1 MGLVKEPGHVIL
13 FIEANDLDSSD
24 LDFKT
29 KYVITCLEV
38 FLSHIKQFYHL
49 QSITVLSMVPREVF
63 RHIYVDNYNQRV
75 SKANNLLG

>member
-29 KYVITCLEV
+29 KYVITRLEV
-38 FLSHIKQFYHL
+38 FLSHIKQF
-49 QSITVLSMVPREVF
+49 
-63 RHIYVDNYNQRV
+63 N
-75 SKANNLLG
+75 